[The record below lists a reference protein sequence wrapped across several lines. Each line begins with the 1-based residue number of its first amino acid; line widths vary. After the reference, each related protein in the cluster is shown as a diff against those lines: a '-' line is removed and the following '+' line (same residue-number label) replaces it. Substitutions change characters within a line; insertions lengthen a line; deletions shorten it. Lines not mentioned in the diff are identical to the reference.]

1 MSVKKTAQGTYRA
14 RVRTRDGRQIGR
26 TFKLKGDAQAWE
38 REQLKVRDEG
48 GTVAASRLTVAEW
61 ADRWLASARNLAPS
75 SVETYQKALA
85 VILPSLGHLKLVD
98 LTPDRIDAF
107 LTADADDY
115 APSTVHRHYRT
126 IHRLC
131 STAVRRGHLP
141 SNPADAVDPPKVPHK
156 ETKFLT
162 AAEVE
167 QLAAAIQPRFR
178 AFILLAGYG
187 GLRWGELQALRP
199 EHVNGCE
206 LTIIEQIGGTD
217 VKTEG
222 SRRRVVLPESV
233 GEELAAHLEAYPGD
247 YVFTRPDG
255 RPLSHSAFNNNR
267 FKPALKAAGLDSTI
281 TIHTLRHTAISLW
294 IKADV
299 HPKLVSEMAGHS
311 SIAITMD
318 RYGHLFASM
327 HEEAAAKVDDLR
339 KTEGKHLRVV

>member
-26 TFKLKGDAQAWE
+26 TFKLKGDADAWE
-38 REQLKVRDEG
+38 REQLRRRDQG
-48 GTVAASRLTVAEW
+48 ALMGTSRLTVADW
-61 ADRWLASARNLAPS
+61 ADQWLASARNLAPA
-75 SVETYQKALA
+75 SVDTYRKALK
-85 VILPSLGHLKLVD
+85 VILPALGDLKLVD

-107 LTADADDY
+107 LTAEEGEY

-131 STAVRRGHLP
+131 STAVRRGHLVA
-141 SNPADAVDPPKVPHK
+141 NPADVVEAPKVPRK
-156 ETKFLT
+156 EMHFLT

-167 QLAAAIQPRFR
+167 TLAATIEPRFR
-178 AFILLAGYG
+178 AFILVAGYG

-199 EHVNGCE
+199 EHVHGCE
-206 LTIIEQIGGTD
+206 LTVVEQIGGTD

-222 SRRRVVLPESV
+222 SRRRVVLPASV
-233 GEELAAHLEAYPGD
+233 GEELAAHLEAYPGA

-267 FKPALKAAGLDSTI
+267 FKPAVRAAGLDNAV

-327 HEEAAAKVDDLR
+327 HEAAAEKVENLR
-339 KTEGKHLRVV
+339 RTEGKHLRVV